1 MSELGANGET
11 EMEEGSQRNV
21 ERGSGH
27 LEEVEECFLG
37 KQGCSKE
44 GQGPFGTTSGKGD
57 EGQQEVYQH
66 QKEEQ

>member
-1 MSELGANGET
+1 M
-11 EMEEGSQRNV
+11 

-66 QKEEQ
+66 QKEE

>member
-1 MSELGANGET
+1 MSEQGANGET

-37 KQGCSKE
+37 KQG
-44 GQGPFGTTSGKGD
+44 PFGTTSGKGD